1 MKHVKQ
7 LLSALLVLAV
17 VLSLLPAGV
26 LKASAAE
33 APAALH
39 IGYPTFKNTE
49 LLNEV
54 YDLSKLGVS
63 YSEKDIMMA
72 IYKQDLANGGD
83 SFYMDRILAREGVCN
98 GNAGS
103 NGNADGNTFLT
114 RGRALYMYTSS
125 PSVIGFGGN
134 TAYHQ
139 PLGRGD
145 LVRVLF
151 SNADGSLTTK
161 EDTSKRVNAPSNWS
175 STYSV
180 GSNLTLD
187 VVKFIHQENVAVT
200 TMTLTNKSAEDQ
212 AITVAADST
221 FATEP
226 GKVTVNGA
234 EQTEL
239 TGTCSSPAGLTTI
252 YARMTGDGF
261 EAASSDDYCWLSR
274 DVTVPAG
281 GSVELKVVIAFTTE
295 EIPESTEQYLRF
307 AGLGNLEAVRAQ
319 KAEYNLYWAENLP
332 YIDVPKKAVQK
343 AIDYRWWLERFNSLD
358 ANIPGYD
365 YQYPVTIEGVL
376 GYNNAIILTQP
387 MHLQDTKWLRSP
399 YLAYGQLLSAG
410 NSSQSS
416 AFLDNPGNRNN
427 WNNHYGQYLAEAG
440 YEAFNVIGG
449 GAEVAENFAYY
460 FGHDAT
466 GQLEH
471 YGNHIEGRDLI
482 AYRNNYMTGNDA
494 DTISMHA
501 PGTGTWKAH
510 GENAYVWAAAD
521 AAAKLYEQLG
531 NTEQAKY
538 YRDLA
543 DKIKADVLE
552 LMWCEECQKFE
563 TYAVRPTGTQHNSN
577 QPNLVKYT
585 ESNNYNYF
593 AVGLVPDDAA
603 SVTKYKEA
611 LKAFSNGKEFPI
623 FPFYTANQVHN
634 QEVSGS
640 NNFSNINFTVQLR
653 LYESALRTYDKEQ
666 TYITDD
672 MLAMM
677 AEWMAW
683 NVYPDAGD
691 VRYPNNNE
699 FHNIDGRTYENYYR
713 SWIYHNI
720 LGNYTY
726 LFIEDMAGIQPRS
739 DEKIELSPIDFSYDH
754 FMVNNARYHGHDL
767 TVVWDKPDDGKTWYN
782 ECPEGYSLYI
792 DGTLAFTLKDL
803 AHVVYDSAT
812 KEISFPDGAVE
823 IVTNN
828 GGAAIPTAMNTAI
841 TEEKVLN
848 MLEKSGVHGM
858 TNLAEGAEVTATFTP
873 DKARAASW
881 AEKHRADGSDST
893 SKAVNETA
901 PDPQAVVDGT
911 TVDMPFW
918 GNYGSVNERD
928 SLTLKLSSKQTVDM
942 ATLYFYNDR
951 QTNGYSEPSK
961 FTVEYWDGE
970 AWQAVRQQT
979 RTPSAPRANYNA
991 VYFAPVETDQFRFT
1005 FTNKDK
1011 GFTAVTEIQL
1021 FNEGGDRD
1029 HPAQNTAPS
1038 VKLAEDTSLTGNLYT
1053 TLKAT
1058 CTDDGL
1064 PYDKDM
1070 SYAWEVIAAP
1080 EGAET
1085 LLSSANKPTTTI
1097 SGTVEGEYTVRFTVS
1112 DGELSATGELTVT
1125 LKKGAAGG
1133 LGEDVAPDAASV
1145 ESDYTSSW
1153 ENLNGINNPSF
1164 EPTSS
1169 NVGTGKGWGNWS
1181 QSVGSEHYVGY
1192 TWDEAVTVGG
1202 ADIYWYDDGGGTQVP
1217 SKLRMQYLDANGAW
1231 QDVNITTPF
1240 ESSIA
1245 KNKYNRVEFDR
1256 ITTTRLRLYVTV
1268 RSGAAANGI
1277 YRFKVY
1283 SSVDVASLNEVF
1295 LATKPGVMPTLPSNV
1310 TAVTSDGALISVPV
1324 TWETLTA
1331 DMIATDG
1338 EVKLRGVN
1346 NSTGKMT
1353 TCTIYVRSDMDKA
1366 TITSVEPVEVTTTQG
1381 VVPTLPKTVKVGY
1394 NNGAFDNQTV
1404 KVTWPAITA
1413 AELANVGD
1421 VNREGEVEGTATK
1434 AMLTIHVLKAPDD
1447 PAVVAVKELIDA
1459 IGEVTLDS
1467 GDAID
1472 AARAAYDKLPD
1483 AKKALVDNYEKLT
1496 AAEEAYAAM
1505 VDAAAAKAAEDLIDA
1520 IGEVTLESGD
1530 AIEAARE
1537 AYDALTDTQKELVKN
1552 YEKLTAAEEAYAAMV
1567 DAAAA
1572 KAAEDLIDAI
1582 GEVTVDS
1589 GDAIKA
1595 ARAAYDALTDTQ
1607 KELVK
1612 NYEKLLAAEELYEE
1626 LTASAAA
1633 IAQKAA
1639 EEAKQAQEE
1648 AEAAQKAAEEAAEA
1662 AKAAQEAAEAA
1673 AAKAGENNAA
1683 AEEARKAAETA
1694 QAAAEAAQAKAEE
1707 AQKKAEE
1714 AKTGAEAARKA
1725 AEENNAAAAAEAAK
1739 AVSEALKAAE
1749 EAGRSAQSAT
1759 QAAQSAAQA
1768 AESMLKAQEAQ
1779 AAAEAA
1785 QAAAEAAQAKAEEA
1799 QKKAEEAAASSAEDK
1814 AAAEKAAEEAKA
1826 AKQAAEDAKT
1836 AAEDAKAAAELALEA
1851 AKKSEVEAAA
1861 SAAEAAEYA
1870 RQMAET
1876 YQKVVEIKA
1885 ELINYLAE
1893 AQAAAEKAEAER
1905 KAAEEARKAA
1915 EEAALAASKYTAT
1928 FELAQLLHESE
1939 TLTGHARE
1947 DYAKVIED
1955 AKAAIEAAKTPEEV
1969 DEILAAA
1976 REALKT
1982 AGCPSTNFT
1991 DVEENGWYHTGVDFM
2006 VRNGFMNGVADDAF
2020 DVDGNLTRAQLVT
2033 ILYRI
2038 AGEPESTATNPF
2050 ADVADG
2056 QWYTNAVIWAA
2067 ENGIVKGVNTT
2078 TFAPNDQIT
2087 REQIATILFRYAK
2100 AEKVEGKL
2108 AGFPDAEKVSDYA
2121 ADAMAWA
2128 VEQGLINGIS
2138 ESDGK
2143 TYLAPQETATRAQ
2156 IAVILMRYLT
2166 AEN

>member
-33 APAALH
+33 APAALN

-49 LLNEV
+49 LLDEV

-139 PLGRGD
+139 PLGRGN

-274 DVTVPAG
+274 NVTVPAG

-449 GAEVAENFAYY
+449 GAELAENLAYY

-563 TYAVRPTGTQHNSN
+563 TYAVRPTGTQHNAN

-691 VRYPNNNE
+691 IRYPNNNE

-754 FMVNNARYHGHDL
+754 FMVNNVRYHGHDL

-1169 NVGTGKGWGNWS
+1169 NVGTGKGWGNWR
-1181 QSVGSEHYVGY
+1181 QSAGSEHYVGY
-1192 TWDEAVTVGG
+1192 TWDETVTVGG

-1217 SKLRMQYLDANGAW
+1217 SALRMQYLDANGAW

-1245 KNKYNRVEFDR
+1245 KNKYNRIEFDR
-1256 ITTTRLRLYVTV
+1256 VTTTRLRLYVTV
-1268 RSGAAANGI
+1268 RSGAQANGI

-1381 VVPTLPKTVKVGY
+1381 IVPTLPKTVKVGY

-1421 VNREGEVEGTATK
+1421 VNFEGEVEGTATK

-1472 AARAAYDKLPD
+1472 AARTAYDKLPE

-1496 AAEEAYAAM
+1496 AAEEAYTAL
-1505 VDAAAAKAAEDLIDA
+1505 VDAAAAKAVDDLIDA
-1520 IGEVTLESGD
+1520 IGEVT
-1530 AIEAARE
+1530 A
-1537 AYDALTDTQKELVKN
+1537 
-1552 YEKLTAAEEAYAAMV
+1552 
-1567 DAAAA
+1567 
-1572 KAAEDLIDAI
+1572 
-1582 GEVTVDS
+1582 DS

-1612 NYEKLLAAEELYEE
+1612 SYEKLLAAEELYEE

-1639 EEAKQAQEE
+1639 EEARKAQEE
-1648 AEAAQKAAEEAAEA
+1648 AEAAQKAAEEAVEA

-1714 AKTGAEAARKA
+1714 AKAGADAAQKA

-1739 AVSEALKAAE
+1739 AVAEALKAAE
-1749 EAGRSAQSAT
+1749 EAGRSAQSAA

-1768 AESMLKAQEAQ
+1768 ADSMLKAQEAQ

-1785 QAAAEAAQAKAEEA
+1785 QAAAEAAKARAEEA

-1814 AAAEKAAEEAKA
+1814 EAAERAKVEAEAAKKAAEDAQKAAEE
-1826 AKQAAEDAKT
+1826 
-1836 AAEDAKAAAELALEA
+1836 AKAAAELALEA

-1885 ELINYLAE
+1885 ELIDYLAE

>member
-33 APAALH
+33 APAALD

-139 PLGRGD
+139 PLGRGN

-563 TYAVRPTGTQHNSN
+563 TYAVRPTGTQHNAN

-691 VRYPNNNE
+691 IRYPNNNE

-754 FMVNNARYHGHDL
+754 FMVNNVRYHGHDL

-1038 VKLAEDTSLTGNLYT
+1038 VKLAEDTSMTGNLYT

-1070 SYAWEVIAAP
+1070 SYAWELVSAP
-1080 EGAET
+1080 EGAEVI
-1085 LLSSANKPTTTI
+1085 LSSANKPTTTI
-1097 SGTVEGEYTVRFTVS
+1097 SGSVEGEYTVRFTVS
-1112 DGELSATGELTVT
+1112 DGELSATAELTVT

-1169 NVGTGKGWGNWS
+1169 NVGAGKGWGNWP
-1181 QSVGSEHYVGY
+1181 QSAGSEHYVGY

-1217 SKLRMQYLDANGAW
+1217 SKLRMQYLDASGTW

-1245 KNKYNRVEFDR
+1245 KNKYNRIEFDR
-1256 ITTTRLRLYVTV
+1256 VTTTRLRLYVTV
-1268 RSGAAANGI
+1268 RSGAQANGI

-1324 TWETLTA
+1324 TWETLTQ
-1331 DMIATDG
+1331 DMIASDG

-1381 VVPTLPKTVKVGY
+1381 IVPTLPKTVKVGY

-1421 VNREGEVEGTATK
+1421 VNFEGEVEGTATK

-1472 AARAAYDKLPD
+1472 AARTAYDKLPE
-1483 AKKALVDNYEKLT
+1483 AKKVLVDNYEKLT
-1496 AAEEAYAAM
+1496 AAEEAYTAL
-1505 VDAAAAKAAEDLIDA
+1505 VDAAAAKAVDDLIDA
-1520 IGEVTLESGD
+1520 IGEVT
-1530 AIEAARE
+1530 A
-1537 AYDALTDTQKELVKN
+1537 
-1552 YEKLTAAEEAYAAMV
+1552 
-1567 DAAAA
+1567 
-1572 KAAEDLIDAI
+1572 
-1582 GEVTVDS
+1582 DS

-1639 EEAKQAQEE
+1639 EEARKAQEE
-1648 AEAAQKAAEEAAEA
+1648 AEAAQKAAEEAVEA

-1714 AKTGAEAARKA
+1714 AKAGADAAQKA

-1739 AVSEALKAAE
+1739 AVAEAVKAAE
-1749 EAGRSAQSAT
+1749 EAGRSAQSAA

-1768 AESMLKAQEAQ
+1768 ADSMLKAQEAQ

-1785 QAAAEAAQAKAEEA
+1785 QAAAEAAKARAEEA

-1814 AAAEKAAEEAKA
+1814 EAAERAKVEAEAAKKAAEDAQKAAEE
-1826 AKQAAEDAKT
+1826 
-1836 AAEDAKAAAELALEA
+1836 AKAAAELALEA

-1885 ELINYLAE
+1885 ELIDYLAE

-1915 EEAALAASKYTAT
+1915 EEAALAASKYAAS

-1969 DEILAAA
+1969 TAVLNAA

-2006 VRNGFMNGVADDAF
+2006 VKNGFMNGVADDAF

-2108 AGFPDAEKVSDYA
+2108 AGFPDAGKVSDYA

>member
-33 APAALH
+33 ALAALD

-49 LLNEV
+49 LLDEV

-212 AITVAADST
+212 AITVAADSI

-449 GAEVAENFAYY
+449 GAELAENLAYY

-466 GQLEH
+466 GQLDH

-552 LMWCEECQKFE
+552 LMWCEECKKFE
-563 TYAVRPTGTQHNSN
+563 TYAVRPTGTQHNAN

-726 LFIEDMAGIQPRS
+726 LFIEDMAGIQPRA

-754 FMVNNARYHGHDL
+754 FMVNNVRYHGHDL

-881 AEKHRADGSDST
+881 AEKHRADGSDTT
-893 SKAVNETA
+893 SKAVNETV

-961 FTVEYWDGE
+961 FAVEYWDGE

-1038 VKLAEDTSLTGNLYT
+1038 VKLAEDTSMTGNLYT

-1058 CTDDGL
+1058 CTDDGM

-1070 SYAWEVIAAP
+1070 SYAWKLVSAP
-1080 EGAET
+1080 EGAEVI
-1085 LLSSANKPTTTI
+1085 LSSANKPTTTI
-1097 SGTVEGEYTVRFTVS
+1097 SGSVEGEYTVRFTVS
-1112 DGELSATGELTVT
+1112 DGELSATAELTVT
-1125 LKKGAAGG
+1125 LKQGAAGG

-1169 NVGTGKGWGNWS
+1169 NVGAGKGWGNWR
-1181 QSVGSEHYVGY
+1181 QSAGSEHYVGY
-1192 TWDEAVTVGG
+1192 TWDEAVTIGG
-1202 ADIYWYDDGGGTQVP
+1202 ADIYWYDDGGGTRIP

-1245 KNKYNRVEFDR
+1245 KNKYNRIEFDR
-1256 ITTTRLRLYVTV
+1256 VTTTRLRLYVTV
-1268 RSGAAANGI
+1268 RSGAEANGI

-1338 EVKLRGVN
+1338 EVELRGVN

-1381 VVPTLPKTVKVGY
+1381 IVPALPKTVKAGY

-1421 VNREGEVEGTATK
+1421 VNFEGEVEGTATK
-1434 AMLTIHVLKAPDD
+1434 AMLTIHVLEAPDD
-1447 PAVVAVKELIDA
+1447 PAVAAVKELIDA

-1472 AARAAYDKLPD
+1472 AARTAYDKLPE

-1496 AAEEAYAAM
+1496 AAEETYTAL
-1505 VDAAAAKAAEDLIDA
+1505 VDAAAAKAVDDLIDA
-1520 IGEVTLESGD
+1520 IGEVT
-1530 AIEAARE
+1530 A
-1537 AYDALTDTQKELVKN
+1537 
-1552 YEKLTAAEEAYAAMV
+1552 
-1567 DAAAA
+1567 
-1572 KAAEDLIDAI
+1572 
-1582 GEVTVDS
+1582 DS

-1639 EEAKQAQEE
+1639 EEARKAQEE
-1648 AEAAQKAAEEAAEA
+1648 AEAAQKAAEEAVEA

-1714 AKTGAEAARKA
+1714 AKAGADAAQKA

-1739 AVSEALKAAE
+1739 AVAEAVKAAE
-1749 EAGRSAQSAT
+1749 EAGRSAQSAA

-1768 AESMLKAQEAQ
+1768 ADSMLKAQEAQ

-1785 QAAAEAAQAKAEEA
+1785 QAAAEAAKARAEEA

-1814 AAAEKAAEEAKA
+1814 EAAERAKVEAEAAKKAAEDAQKAAEE
-1826 AKQAAEDAKT
+1826 
-1836 AAEDAKAAAELALEA
+1836 AKAAAELALEA

-1885 ELINYLAE
+1885 ELIDYLAE

-2006 VRNGFMNGVADDAF
+2006 VKNGFMNGVADDAF

-2108 AGFPDAEKVSDYA
+2108 AGFPDAGKVSDYA

>member
-17 VLSLLPAGV
+17 VLSLLPVGV

-33 APAALH
+33 APAALD

-49 LLNEV
+49 LLDEV

-212 AITVAADST
+212 AITVAADSI

-563 TYAVRPTGTQHNSN
+563 TYAVRPTGTQHNAN

-754 FMVNNARYHGHDL
+754 FMVNNVRYHGHDL

-961 FTVEYWDGE
+961 FAVEYWDGE

-1038 VKLAEDTSLTGNLYT
+1038 VKLAEDTSMTGNLYT

-1070 SYAWEVIAAP
+1070 SYAWELVSAP
-1080 EGAET
+1080 EGAEVI
-1085 LLSSANKPTTTI
+1085 LSSANKPTTTI
-1097 SGTVEGEYTVRFTVS
+1097 SGSVEGEYTVRFTVS
-1112 DGELSATGELTVT
+1112 DGELSATAELTVT
-1125 LKKGAAGG
+1125 LKQGAAGG

-1169 NVGTGKGWGNWS
+1169 NVGTGKGWGNWR
-1181 QSVGSEHYVGY
+1181 QSAGSEHYVGY
-1192 TWDEAVTVGG
+1192 TWDEAVTIGG
-1202 ADIYWYDDGGGTQVP
+1202 ADIYWYDDGGGTRIP
-1217 SKLRMQYLDANGAW
+1217 SKLRMQYLDASGTW

-1245 KNKYNRVEFDR
+1245 KNKYNRIEFDR
-1256 ITTTRLRLYVTV
+1256 VTTTRLRLYVTV
-1268 RSGAAANGI
+1268 RSGAEANGI

-1366 TITSVEPVEVTTTQG
+1366 TITSVEPVEVTTMQG
-1381 VVPTLPKTVKVGY
+1381 IVPALPKTVKVGY

-1421 VNREGEVEGTATK
+1421 VNFEGEVEGTATK

-1447 PAVVAVKELIDA
+1447 PAVAAVKELIDA
-1459 IGEVTLDS
+1459 IGEVTLES

-1472 AARAAYDKLPD
+1472 AARTAYDKLPE

-1496 AAEEAYAAM
+1496 AAEEAYTAL
-1505 VDAAAAKAAEDLIDA
+1505 VDAAAAKAVDDLIDA

-1530 AIEAARE
+1530 AIKAARA
-1537 AYDALTDTQKELVKN
+1537 AYDTLTDTQKELVKN
-1552 YEKLTAAEEAYAAMV
+1552 YEKLTAAEEAYTALV

-1572 KAAEDLIDAI
+1572 KAVDDLIDAI
-1582 GEVTVDS
+1582 GEVTADS

-1639 EEAKQAQEE
+1639 EEARKAQEE
-1648 AEAAQKAAEEAAEA
+1648 AEAAQKAAEEAVEA
-1662 AKAAQEAAEAA
+1662 AEAAQEAAEAA

-1694 QAAAEAAQAKAEE
+1694 QAAAEAAQTKAEE

-1714 AKTGAEAARKA
+1714 AKAGADAAQKA

-1739 AVSEALKAAE
+1739 AVAEALKAAE
-1749 EAGRSAQSAT
+1749 EAGRSAQSAA

-1785 QAAAEAAQAKAEEA
+1785 QAAAEAAKARAEEA

-1814 AAAEKAAEEAKA
+1814 EAAERAKVEAEAAKKAAEDAQKAAEE
-1826 AKQAAEDAKT
+1826 
-1836 AAEDAKAAAELALEA
+1836 AKAAAELALEA

-1885 ELINYLAE
+1885 ELIDYLAE

-1915 EEAALAASKYTAT
+1915 EEAALAASKYAAS

-2108 AGFPDAEKVSDYA
+2108 AGFPDAGEVSDYA